1 VAAGEPPPSAEE
13 SIPGF
18 KPENE
23 RERALA
29 RDERV
34 LRGLTWG
41 KPRHGHPEGSVG
53 AHVADLLRTLE
64 TWELPEPLRSDL
76 RFIALVHDSLKRE
89 VKEWLP
95 KTGENHHAMRA
106 RRLAE
111 GYTDDERLLA
121 TIEQHDRPYAIW
133 RRMRRKGR
141 LDEPALEDM
150 LARIPDPE
158 LFLRFVELDGSSE
171 AKNPE
176 PVRWLREEL
185 EKRGSVQ
192 RS

>member
-1 VAAGEPPPSAEE
+1 MAAGRAPPSAEE

-23 RERALA
+23 RELALS

-34 LRGLTWG
+34 LRGLAWG
-41 KPRHGHPEGSVG
+41 KPRQGHPEGSVG
-53 AHVADLLRTLE
+53 AHVAEQLRTLE
-64 TWELPEPLRSDL
+64 AWKLPDPLRSDL
-76 RFIALVHDSLKRE
+76 RFISLVHDSLKGE
-89 VKEWLP
+89 VKNWLP

-111 GYTDDERLLA
+111 GYTDDERMLA

-150 LARIPDPE
+150 LARIPDRE
-158 LFLRFVELDGSSE
+158 LFLHFVELDGSSG
-171 AKNPE
+171 AKNAE
-176 PVRWLREEL
+176 PIRWLREEL
-185 EKRGSVQ
+185 EKRAA
-192 RS
+192 

>member
-1 VAAGEPPPSAEE
+1 
-13 SIPGF
+13 
-18 KPENE
+18 
-23 RERALA
+23 
-29 RDERV
+29 
-34 LRGLTWG
+34 
-41 KPRHGHPEGSVG
+41 
-53 AHVADLLRTLE
+53 
-64 TWELPEPLRSDL
+64 
-76 RFIALVHDSLKRE
+76 VHDSLKGE
-89 VKEWLP
+89 VKDFLP
-95 KTGENHHAMRA
+95 KAGENHHAMRA

-171 AKNPE
+171 AKNAE
-176 PVRWLREEL
+176 PIRWLREEL
-185 EKRGSVQ
+185 E
-192 RS
+192 